1 MRIVVAPDKFKGSV
15 TAHEAAEHIA
25 AGIREVAPDTDLVL
39 LPVADGGE
47 GTLDAAV
54 EAGYERHAL
63 TVTGP
68 IGEPVAAA
76 WARRGDDAV
85 VEMSLASGLA
95 ALPHDARGEPVL
107 AAREATSRGTGE
119 LLAAA
124 LDAGCTRVV
133 LGVGGSANTDGG
145 AGMLVGL
152 GARLL
157 DASGAE
163 LPDGGAAL
171 ARLASVDVSGLHP
184 RIGDTEFVLAADVD
198 NPLTGP
204 RGAAAVFGPQKGAS
218 ARDVPELDAALGVFR
233 DKLAEAVGDSARAAA
248 EAPGAGAAGG
258 VGYAALA
265 VLGATRRPG
274 IDVVLELVALA
285 EAVTGADLLITGEGS
300 LDEQSLG
307 GKTPLGVLRV
317 GQEHHVPVI
326 AVCGR
331 TTLPWETLH
340 ETGFRAVHALAD
352 RAPDART
359 SMREAPRLLREVGR
373 EIATEHGSAPSQP
386 TSHQPRPAP
395 EPAPSSSEGPTS

>member
-15 TAHEAAEHIA
+15 TAREAAEHIA
-25 AGIREVAPDTDLVL
+25 AGIREAVPDADLVL

-76 WARRGDDAV
+76 WARRGDEAV

-95 ALPHDARGEPVL
+95 ALPHDTEGEPIL

-119 LLAAA
+119 LIAAA

-145 AGMLVGL
+145 AGMLAGL

-157 DASGAE
+157 DAAGDE

-184 RIGDTEFVLAADVD
+184 RIGATGFVLAADVD
-198 NPLTGP
+198 NPLTGA

-218 ARDVPELDAALGVFR
+218 AEDVPELDAALGVFR
-233 DKLAEAVGDSARAAA
+233 DRLAEALGEPARRAA

-265 VLGATRRPG
+265 VLDATRRPG

-285 EAVTGADLLITGEGS
+285 ETVTDTDLLITGEGS

-307 GKTPLGVLRV
+307 GKTPIGVLRV
-317 GQEHHVPVI
+317 GQAHRVPVI

-331 TTLPWETLH
+331 TTLAREILYD
-340 ETGFRAVHALAD
+340 TGFREVYALSD
-352 RAPDART
+352 RAPDAQT

-373 EIATEHGSAPSQP
+373 VIATEHGVVSD
-386 TSHQPRPAP
+386 
-395 EPAPSSSEGPTS
+395 